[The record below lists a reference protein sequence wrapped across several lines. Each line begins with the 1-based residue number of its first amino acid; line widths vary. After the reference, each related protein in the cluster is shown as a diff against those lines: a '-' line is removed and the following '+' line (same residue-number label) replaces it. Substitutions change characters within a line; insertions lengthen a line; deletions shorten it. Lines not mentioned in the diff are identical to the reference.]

1 MSQSDNPEGQR
12 VVSRTPLKVRDD
24 GKCNTGVKN
33 IRNEKAF
40 RPAYGTLGELRALA
54 PGIPVIALTATAT
67 KSTRDVIINE
77 MCLSGCEQILLC
89 PNKENIK
96 YWQISTSGN
105 IRQDFSWLVALLRE
119 RNRQTPRML
128 IFFRKI
134 KQIGDLF
141 DFLKSELK
149 HDAFINNSDDGVNSH
164 KNRLF
169 DMFHSKTNREVKKCV
184 SQSFMD
190 PNGFKRIIL
199 CSTSFSMGLDLQSVE
214 TVIHYGPANN
224 VEDYIQETGRAGR
237 DPEKQAHA
245 LLMNFRHC
253 LSGRRNI
260 SDEMKQYVRTKHAE
274 YQQTC
279 SRRTSNIYCAPCS
292 MQSANRLV
300 RGGRVTFIV
309 LLAACRVPTDLF
321 EEDE

>member
-1 MSQSDNPEGQR
+1 MTKQTEKCSSIGLKSVYLKGQHDPTPDDDDDDDLVHVMDQISIQDIKSGDIGIIFASPETVLGTQR
-12 VVSRTPLKVRDD
+12 DVIQDLTKEKILKAIFIDEAHCIAKF
-24 GKCNTGVKN
+24 GKCNTSVKN

-77 MCLSGCEQILLC
+77 MCMSGCEQILLS

-105 IRQDFSWLVALLRE
+105 IRQDFSC
-119 RNRQTPRML
+119 
-128 IFFRKI
+128 
-134 KQIGDLF
+134 
-141 DFLKSELK
+141 
-149 HDAFINNSDDGVNSH
+149 
-164 KNRLF
+164 
-169 DMFHSKTNREVKKCV
+169 KTNREVKKCV

-190 PNGFKRIIL
+190 PNGFKRIVL
-199 CSTSFSMGLDLQSVE
+199 CSTSFTIGLDLQSVD

-253 LSGRRNI
+253 LSGKRNI
-260 SDEMKQYVRTKHAE
+260 SDEMKH
-274 YQQTC
+274 
-279 SRRTSNIYCAPCS
+279 

-300 RGGRVTFIV
+300 RGGRVTFIG

-321 EEDE
+321 EGEE